1 MLTVNDLKYSVGN
14 YKILNGVSFNVK
26 DKEFVGI
33 MGPNGSGK
41 STVLKN
47 IYKLAKPDS
56 GEITLD
62 GENVLAMS
70 NKEMAKRVSVV
81 AQEHEACFD
90 YTVEEVVLMGRYAGK
105 KLTESCGQE
114 DRDAVA
120 KALETVGMSGL
131 SERGYLSLS
140 GGEKHLVFRRID
152 SAFDIN

>member
-62 GENVLAMS
+62 GEMS
-70 NKEMAKRVSVV
+70 
-81 AQEHEACFD
+81 
-90 YTVEEVVLMGRYAGK
+90 LP
-105 KLTESCGQE
+105 
-114 DRDAVA
+114 
-120 KALETVGMSGL
+120 
-131 SERGYLSLS
+131 
-140 GGEKHLVFRRID
+140 
-152 SAFDIN
+152 